1 MLSNTKN
8 LKFILG
14 SSSPRRLELLKQIN
28 FYPNKIFKPEI
39 NEDPQKKE
47 LPILYVKRMAKEK
60 MDVVKK
66 KFPND
71 LILTADT
78 IVYVGRRIIDKTNEK
93 SKAIKFLELLSGRR
107 HRVSTAFNLYCKD
120 KIDSLRVVTSV
131 VKMKRLTD
139 NEIKSYIETN
149 EWKGKAGA
157 YGIQGSAEKF
167 IQFISGSYT
176 NIVGL
181 PLNQVYGSLNSI
193 CLLYTSPSPR
203 D

>member
-28 FYPNKIFKPEI
+28 FYPNEIFKPEI

-47 LPILYVKRMAKEK
+47 LPILYVKRMAREK

-93 SKAIKFLELLSGRR
+93 AKAIKFLELLSGRR

-139 NEIKSYIETN
+139 NEIKFYIESN

-193 CLLYTSPSPR
+193 GYYNEK
-203 D
+203 

>member
-8 LKFILG
+8 FKFILG
-14 SSSPRRLELLKQIN
+14 SSSSRRLELLKQIN
-28 FYPNKIFKPEI
+28 FYPNEIFKPEI

-120 KIDSLRVVTSV
+120 KIDSLRVVTSI
-131 VKMKRLTD
+131 VKMKRLTEK
-139 NEIKSYIETN
+139 EIESYIESN

-181 PLNQVYGSLNSI
+181 PLNQVYGSLNSVG
-193 CLLYTSPSPR
+193 YYNEK
-203 D
+203 

>member
-1 MLSNTKN
+1 MLSNTEN

-28 FYPNKIFKPEI
+28 FYPNEIFKPEI

-47 LPILYVKRMAKEK
+47 LPISYVKRMAREK

-78 IVYVGRRIIDKTNEK
+78 IVYVGRRIIDKTNEQ

-107 HRVSTAFNLYCKD
+107 HRVSTAFNLFCKD

-149 EWKGKAGA
+149 EWKGKAGV
-157 YGIQGSAEKF
+157 YKIQGSAEKF

-193 CLLYTSPSPR
+193 GYYNEK
-203 D
+203 

>member
-28 FYPNKIFKPEI
+28 FYPNEIFKPEI

-47 LPILYVKRMAKEK
+47 LPILYVKRMAREK
-60 MDVVKK
+60 MYVVKK

-193 CLLYTSPSPR
+193 GYYNEK
-203 D
+203 

>member
-1 MLSNTKN
+1 MFENNKI
-8 LKFILG
+8 KFVLG
-14 SSSPRRLELLKQIN
+14 SESPRRFDLLKQIN
-28 FYPNKIFKPEI
+28 VIPDHVYKPDIDEK
-39 NEDPQKKE
+39 PYAKE

-60 MDVVKK
+60 MNVVKN

-78 IVYVGRRIIDKTNEK
+78 VVYAGRRIIDKTEEEEE
-93 SKAIKFLELLSGRR
+93 AYKFLMFLSGRR
-107 HRVSTAFNLYCKD
+107 HRVTTAFNLYCKD
-120 KIDSLRVVTSV
+120 KLDSLRVVTSI
-131 VKMKRLTD
+131 VKIKRLTQQ
-139 NEIKSYIETN
+139 EIVSYVKSN
-149 EWKGKAGA
+149 EWKGKAGG

-167 IQFISGSYT
+167 IQFISGSYS

-193 CLLYTSPSPR
+193 GYNN

>member
-28 FYPNKIFKPEI
+28 FYPNEIFKPEI

-78 IVYVGRRIIDKTNEK
+78 IVYVGRRIIDKTDEK

-139 NEIKSYIETN
+139 NEIKSYIESN

-193 CLLYTSPSPR
+193 GYYNEK
-203 D
+203 

>member
-1 MLSNTKN
+1 MLCENKK
-8 LKFILG
+8 LKLILG
-14 SSSPRRLELLKQIN
+14 SSSARRLDLLRQIN
-28 FYPNKIFKPEI
+28 CYPNEIFKPEI

-47 LPILYVKRMAKEK
+47 LPIFYVKRMAREK
-60 MDVVKK
+60 MNIVQK

-78 IVYVGRRIIDKTNEK
+78 IVYVGRRIINKTNEK
-93 SKAIKFLELLSGRR
+93 SQAIKYLELLSGRR
-107 HRVSTAFNLYCKD
+107 HRVSTAFNLYFKN
-120 KIDSLRVVTSV
+120 KINSLRVVTSI
-131 VKMKRLTD
+131 VKMKRLTET
-139 NEIKSYIETN
+139 EIKLYIETN

-193 CLLYTSPSPR
+193 GYFNEK
-203 D
+203 

>member
-1 MLSNTKN
+1 MLSNSKN

-14 SSSPRRLELLKQIN
+14 WSSPRRLELLKQIN
-28 FYPNKIFKPEI
+28 FYPNEIFKPEI

-47 LPILYVKRMAKEK
+47 LPILYVKRMAREK

-78 IVYVGRRIIDKTNEK
+78 IVYVGRRIIDKTNEQ

-193 CLLYTSPSPR
+193 GYYNEK
-203 D
+203 

>member
-28 FYPNKIFKPEI
+28 YHPNEIFKPEI

-47 LPILYVKRMAKEK
+47 LPILYVKRMAREK
-60 MDVVKK
+60 MYVVKK

-193 CLLYTSPSPR
+193 GYYNEK
-203 D
+203 

>member
-28 FYPNKIFKPEI
+28 LYPDEIFKPEI
-39 NEDPQKKE
+39 NENPQKKE
-47 LPILYVKRMAKEK
+47 LPILYAKRMAKEK

-66 KFPND
+66 QFPND

-78 IVYVGRRIIDKTNEK
+78 IVYVGRRIIDKTNEQ
-93 SKAIKFLELLSGRR
+93 SKAIQFLELLSGRR
-107 HRVSTAFNLYCKD
+107 HRVSTAFNLYCKN
-120 KIDSLRVVTSV
+120 KIDSLRVVTSI
-131 VKMKRLTD
+131 VKMKRLTEI
-139 NEIKSYIETN
+139 EIKSYIKTG

-181 PLNQVYGSLNSI
+181 PLNQVYGSINSVGF
-193 CLLYTSPSPR
+193 YNEK
-203 D
+203 

>member
-8 LKFILG
+8 LKLILG

-28 FYPNKIFKPEI
+28 FYPNEIFKPEI

-47 LPILYVKRMAKEK
+47 LPILYVKRMAREK
-60 MDVVKK
+60 MYIVKK

-78 IVYVGRRIIDKTNEK
+78 IVYVGRRIIDKTNEQ

-139 NEIKSYIETN
+139 NEIKSYIESN

-193 CLLYTSPSPR
+193 GYGN
-203 D
+203 DEK

>member
-28 FYPNKIFKPEI
+28 FYPNEIFKPEI

-60 MDVVKK
+60 MEVAKK

-78 IVYVGRRIIDKTNEK
+78 IVYVGRRIIDKTNEQ

-139 NEIKSYIETN
+139 NEIKSYIESN

-193 CLLYTSPSPR
+193 GYGN
-203 D
+203 DEK

>member
-28 FYPNKIFKPEI
+28 FYPNEIFKPEI

-47 LPILYVKRMAKEK
+47 LPILYVKRMAKKK
-60 MDVVKK
+60 MEVVKK

-193 CLLYTSPSPR
+193 GYNNEK
-203 D
+203 

>member
-28 FYPNKIFKPEI
+28 FYPNEIFKPEI

-60 MDVVKK
+60 MNVVKK

-78 IVYVGRRIIDKTNEK
+78 IVYVGRRIIDKTNEQ

-107 HRVSTAFNLYCKD
+107 HRVSTAFNLYCKN

-131 VKMKRLTD
+131 VKMKRLTES
-139 NEIKSYIETN
+139 EIKSYIETN

-193 CLLYTSPSPR
+193 GYYNEK
-203 D
+203 

>member
-28 FYPNKIFKPEI
+28 FYPNEIFKPEI

-47 LPILYVKRMAKEK
+47 LPILYVKRMAREK

-66 KFPND
+66 IFPND

-78 IVYVGRRIIDKTNEK
+78 IVYVGRRIIDKTNEQ

-120 KIDSLRVVTSV
+120 KIDSLRVVTSI

-139 NEIKSYIETN
+139 NEIKSYIESN

-193 CLLYTSPSPR
+193 GYYNEK
-203 D
+203 

>member
-1 MLSNTKN
+1 MLSENKN
-8 LKFILG
+8 LKLILG
-14 SSSPRRLELLKQIN
+14 SSSPRRLDLLKQIN
-28 FYPNKIFKPEI
+28 CYPNKTFKPEI
-39 NEDPQKKE
+39 NEDPKKKE
-47 LPILYVKRMAKEK
+47 LPIIYVKRMAKEK
-60 MDVVKK
+60 MNVVKK

-78 IVYVGRRIIDKTNEK
+78 IVYVGRRIINKTEEK
-93 SKAIKFLELLSGRR
+93 SQAIKYLEFLSGRR
-107 HRVSTAFNLYCKD
+107 HRVSTAFNLYFKN
-120 KIDSLRVVTSV
+120 KIDSLRVVTSI
-131 VKMKRLTD
+131 VKMKRLTET
-139 NEIKSYIETN
+139 EIKLYIETN

-193 CLLYTSPSPR
+193 GYFNEK
-203 D
+203 

>member
-28 FYPNKIFKPEI
+28 FYPNEIFKPEI

-78 IVYVGRRIIDKTNEK
+78 IVYVGRRIIDKTNEQ

-193 CLLYTSPSPR
+193 GYFNEK
-203 D
+203 

>member
-8 LKFILG
+8 FKFILG

-28 FYPNKIFKPEI
+28 FYPNEIFKPEI

-78 IVYVGRRIIDKTNEK
+78 IVYVGRRIIDKTNEQ

-107 HRVSTAFNLYCKD
+107 HRVSTAFNLYYKD

-131 VKMKRLTD
+131 VKMKRLTE

-193 CLLYTSPSPR
+193 GYYNEN
-203 D
+203 

>member
-28 FYPNKIFKPEI
+28 FYPNEIFKPEI

-60 MDVVKK
+60 MEVVKK

-139 NEIKSYIETN
+139 NEIKSYIESN

-193 CLLYTSPSPR
+193 GYYNEK
-203 D
+203 

>member
-1 MLSNTKN
+1 MLPKTKE

-14 SSSPRRLELLKQIN
+14 SSSPRRLQLLKQIN
-28 FYPNKIFKPEI
+28 FYPNVIFKPEI
-39 NEDPQKKE
+39 NEDPQRKE
-47 LPILYVKRMAKEK
+47 LPILYVKRMAKMK
-60 MDVVKK
+60 MDVVKN

-78 IVYVGRRIIDKTNEK
+78 IVYVGRRIIDKTNEQ
-93 SKAIKFLELLSGRR
+93 SKAIEFLELLSGRR

-120 KIDSLRVVTSV
+120 KIDSLRVVTSI
-131 VKMKRLTD
+131 VKMKRLTE
-139 NEIKSYIETN
+139 NEIKSYIKTN

-181 PLNQVYGSLNSI
+181 PLNQVYGSLNSFG
-193 CLLYTSPSPR
+193 YYNEN
-203 D
+203 

>member
-1 MLSNTKN
+1 MLSKTKN

-28 FYPNKIFKPEI
+28 CNPNEIFKPEI

-60 MDVVKK
+60 MKVVQK

-78 IVYVGRRIIDKTNEK
+78 IVYVGRRIIDKTHEK
-93 SKAIKFLELLSGRR
+93 SQAIQFLELLSGRR
-107 HRVSTAFNLYCKD
+107 HRVSTAFNLYYKG
-120 KIDSLRVVTSV
+120 KIDLLRVVTSI
-131 VKMKRLTD
+131 VKMKRLTE
-139 NEIKSYIETN
+139 NEIKSYIESN

-193 CLLYTSPSPR
+193 GYCNEK
-203 D
+203 

>member
-28 FYPNKIFKPEI
+28 FYPNEIFKPEI
-39 NEDPQKKE
+39 NEDLKNKE

-131 VKMKRLTD
+131 VKMKRLTES
-139 NEIKSYIETN
+139 EIKSYIESN

-181 PLNQVYGSLNSI
+181 PLNQVYGSFNSI
-193 CLLYTSPSPR
+193 GYYNEK
-203 D
+203 

>member
-28 FYPNKIFKPEI
+28 FYPNEIFKPEI

-193 CLLYTSPSPR
+193 GYYNEK
-203 D
+203 

>member
-1 MLSNTKN
+1 MLSKTKN

-28 FYPNKIFKPEI
+28 FYPNEIFSPEI
-39 NEDPQKKE
+39 NENPHKKE

-131 VKMKRLTD
+131 VKMKRLTE
-139 NEIKSYIETN
+139 NEIKSYIETD

-181 PLNQVYGSLNSI
+181 PLNQVYGSLNAI
-193 CLLYTSPSPR
+193 GYYNEK
-203 D
+203 

>member
-28 FYPNKIFKPEI
+28 FYPNEIFKPEI

-120 KIDSLRVVTSV
+120 KIDSLRVVTSI

-139 NEIKSYIETN
+139 NEIKSYIESN

-193 CLLYTSPSPR
+193 GYCNEK
-203 D
+203 

>member
-1 MLSNTKN
+1 MFENNKI
-8 LKFILG
+8 KFVLG
-14 SSSPRRLELLKQIN
+14 SASPRRLDLLKQIN
-28 FYPNKIFKPEI
+28 VIPDHVYKPDIDEK
-39 NEDPQKKE
+39 PYAKE

-60 MDVVKK
+60 MNVVKN

-78 IVYVGRRIIDKTNEK
+78 VVYAGRRIIDKTEEEDE
-93 SKAIKFLELLSGRR
+93 AYKFLMFLSGRR
-107 HRVSTAFNLYCKD
+107 HRVTTAFNLYCKD
-120 KIDSLRVVTSV
+120 KLDSLRVVTSI
-131 VKMKRLTD
+131 VKIKRLTEQ
-139 NEIKSYIETN
+139 EIVSYVKSN
-149 EWKGKAGA
+149 EWKGKAGG

-167 IQFISGSYT
+167 IQFISGSYS

-193 CLLYTSPSPR
+193 GYNN